1 MEYTQLT
8 LNTNLF
14 SMGNLLGST
23 GAPELMKKISSMAGY
38 GSNHFGTVAD
48 PFRDHFQNF
57 MSVVVEPI
65 RQVQVQLQQAG
76 VTVHKED
83 KIRCIDTVEKL
94 QEGFPPC
101 MIKAILT
108 FPPIRKLAED
118 GRIDAWGIDVNT
130 FPDEDEYGRLIS
142 NGRVDLIP
150 GNIKDGEV
158 TLLYE
163 WCSLDPIVSLD
174 ELEDIEETRMFL
186 AAFLEDEDT
195 KNIDPTAV
203 PYGQLRG

>member
-14 SMGNLLGST
+14 SMGNLLGSA
-23 GAPELMKKISSMAGY
+23 GAPELMKKISTMAGY
-38 GSNHFGTVAD
+38 GSNHFGTMSD

-65 RQVQVQLQQAG
+65 RQVQIQLQQAG
-76 VTVHKED
+76 VTVQRED
-83 KIRCIDTVEKL
+83 KIRSITTVEQL
-94 QEGFPPC
+94 QDGVPPC

-118 GRIDAWGIDVNT
+118 GRIDAWGIDVST
-130 FPDEDEYGRLIS
+130 FPEEDEYGRLIA
-142 NGRVDLIP
+142 NGTVELIP
-150 GNIKDGEV
+150 ANIVDGEV
-158 TLLYE
+158 TLTYE
-163 WCSLDPIVSLD
+163 WCSLDPVVTLD
-174 ELEDIEETRMFL
+174 ELDDISDTREFL
-186 AAFLEDEDT
+186 EQFLEDEDT
-195 KNIDPTAV
+195 KHLDPTAV